1 MEPDFDTRYEEPYIP
16 NLSIGYLFS
25 RSWPRFKD
33 NLWLLVGTFT
43 LYALLIGIGSD
54 TWDGDRTGGGL
65 LNLVA
70 LIVTG
75 PLTAGLYWMMLKVQR
90 DEPIEFT
97 DLFAGFGEFGRAFGV
112 YVLSTIAVVI
122 GLILLI
128 VPGLILAVGLW
139 PGLFLVMDD
148 ELGVM
153 DTLRKA
159 WDMTSG
165 HRLQL
170 FGLSIVLSLLVLAG
184 IIVFLV
190 GVLFTGA
197 FAALVAA
204 AAYDELA
211 LAEA

>member
-1 MEPDFDTRYEEPYIP
+1 MEPDLNARYDDPYVP

-33 NLWLLVGTFT
+33 HLWLLVGTFT
-43 LYALLIGIGSD
+43 LYSLLIGIGTD

-65 LNLVA
+65 LNLIGF
-70 LIVTG
+70 IVTG

-112 YVLSTIAVVI
+112 HVLTMIAFVL

-128 VPGLILAVGLW
+128 VPGLILLVGLT

-159 WDMTSG
+159 WDMTKG
-165 HRLQL
+165 YKLQL
-170 FGLSIVLSLLVLAG
+170 FALGVALFFLTLLGLVAF
-184 IIVFLV
+184 IIGVF
-190 GVLFTGA
+190 FTGA
-197 FAALVAA
+197 FASLVIA

-211 LAEA
+211 LAEG